1 MRKNIENA
9 FSLMEM
15 MVVLL
20 IVAIIAAATA
30 PMVTKK
36 MMRNAGSGD
45 SPWVFTGLGNS
56 IAYNMNGS
64 DASAIIGSLNYNN
77 NGGPTRPRLIIAS
90 GNDENHPALAFADA
104 NGTYSGQINMN
115 ATTGVVTMSN
125 AVVGNNSVALGMGQN
140 ISGTPTN
147 IVAIGEGTNISG
159 THNVAIGFESTA
171 ADNAV
176 AIGSRMA
183 RNTSDRLDRT
193 NATGN
198 GAIAIGQGARSEG
211 TRSIAI
217 GTSNFR
223 NNRYQSP
230 LARDEGAVAIGA
242 NAQAFGVYSI
252 ALGASSGVTANRNPQ
267 AYGNY
272 SVAIGPG
279 ATTGVNSDNTVA
291 GSVAIGDRAQATA
304 RKSVAIGPL
313 NDRINNSRVTS
324 ATHRYSTAI
333 GSGAQTTA
341 ENQIVLGTDRDTV
354 YIPGNLRVDGNVELG
369 VKEDK
374 YVALRINE
382 RLSDGGG
389 WNFFGRP
396 AFKDGDYSGHRI
408 ITLSNITCEAQLKSD
423 RRLKNV
429 GEKYTAGLDE
439 LKKLDFYHYTF
450 KKDEAKTPMVGVMA
464 QDLQKVFPDAVTKG
478 EDGYLRIRLEDM
490 FYAVIN
496 AVKEL
501 DNKISEIVADITSI
515 KTTIKSQQETIDSL
529 QKENAELKEEI
540 KSIEKRIEKLEK

>member
-36 MMRNAGSGD
+36 MARNAGSGD

-64 DASAIIGSLNYNN
+64 DNATAIIGNVSTPSGWN
-77 NGGPTRPRLIIAS
+77 RRARLFIDS
-90 GNDENHPALAFADA
+90 GNNAAHIAFG
-104 NGTYSGQINMN
+104 NGN
-115 ATTGVVTMSN
+115 ATPLLLTADPQFGRIGFSN
-125 AVVGNNSVALGMGQN
+125 DEIPNYSVAFGTGQTLE
-140 ISGTPTN
+140 GEYT
-147 IVAIGEGTNISG
+147 VAIGNGVRLN
-159 THNVAIGFESTA
+159 NVPQG
-171 ADNAV
+171 AV
-176 AIGSRMA
+176 AIG
-183 RNTSDRLDRT
+183 DRVVSNGSQYT
-193 NATGN
+193 VAIGVSAEAAGN
-198 GAIAIGQGARSEG
+198 NSIAIGGMTTGSEYTSANSNGIALG
-211 TRSIAI
+211 TGTKASGDSSIALGLQAKANNLRSIAI
-217 GTSNFR
+217 GSNAE
-223 NNRYQSP
+223 
-230 LARDEGAVAIGA
+230 ARAER
-242 NAQAFGVYSI
+242 SI
-252 ALGASSGVTANRNPQ
+252 ALGGYNRGNDITIKTIAFERGGIAIGSPSVANGSS
-267 AYGNY
+267 
-272 SVAIGPG
+272 SVAIGPFS
-279 ATTGVNSDNTVA
+279 ATTRQNSIAVGSHANVA
-291 GSVAIGDRAQATA
+291 G
-304 RKSVAIGPL
+304 
-313 NDRINNSRVTS
+313 NNSI
-324 ATHRYSTAI
+324 AI
-333 GSGAQTTA
+333 GSGTNVGGNNSIAIGNNITSLTD
-341 ENQIVLGTDRDTV
+341 NQIILGTANDTV
-354 YIPGNLRVDGNVELG
+354 YIPGNLKVGRNTLLGAEGRGYRTWVSNKTYGKGNWN
-369 VKEDK
+369 VKSIEVNSGGNDDYRWGED
-374 YVALRINE
+374 YSE
-382 RLSDGGG
+382 S
-389 WNFFGRP
+389 
-396 AFKDGDYSGHRI
+396 AFKRAY
-408 ITLSNITCEAQLKSD
+408 SD

-540 KSIEKRIEKLEK
+540 KSIEKRIEKLER